1 MIRLIGHVLSVILLV
16 IGSLSIKI
24 VDTIIR
30 FLVNMIKSVTGAKIE
45 KDSMKFHVQ
54 REEVRP
60 EYENKEI
67 GDIDVKTTLSKSS
80 YPFSPEDLIKK
91 VKILVSPE
99 AEFGSKNPDLLAD
112 DFQFVFPVV
121 GPLKKMEF
129 CTIFGSFKINEA
141 FSESNRNYFGF
152 TVDPM
157 EPNRV
162 WFFSRAE
169 MKHTGTLKFGAKHY
183 PPTGKEVVCTPQVLS
198 MSFDR
203 EGRCY
208 KFTGGYSVDRTAG
221 NCDGLGGVFG
231 MIHSI
236 GGSLP
241 FPEGK
246 PWKPSLEWEAFAK
259 HIPEIEKAW
268 GTDRYKTN

>member
-91 VKILVSPE
+91 VKVI
-99 AEFGSKNPDLLAD
+99 DLIYLYFCLHKAPITY
-112 DFQFVFPVV
+112 QFSSIVYFTD
-121 GPLKKMEF
+121 L
-129 CTIFGSFKINEA
+129 SFA
-141 FSESNRNYFGF
+141 R
-152 TVDPM
+152 
-157 EPNRV
+157 
-162 WFFSRAE
+162 SR
-169 MKHTGTLKFGAKHY
+169 
-183 PPTGKEVVCTPQVLS
+183 
-198 MSFDR
+198 
-203 EGRCY
+203 
-208 KFTGGYSVDRTAG
+208 
-221 NCDGLGGVFG
+221 
-231 MIHSI
+231 IWI
-236 GGSLP
+236 
-241 FPEGK
+241 
-246 PWKPSLEWEAFAK
+246 
-259 HIPEIEKAW
+259 
-268 GTDRYKTN
+268 

>member
-91 VKILVSPE
+91 VKVMYYLYIYLHKSPITNFQLLFCNLQILVSPE
-99 AEFGSKNPDLLAD
+99 AEFGSKNPDLLGMTPWILD
-112 DFQFVFPVV
+112 I
-121 GPLKKMEF
+121 
-129 CTIFGSFKINEA
+129 T
-141 FSESNRNYFGF
+141 RNI
-152 TVDPM
+152 
-157 EPNRV
+157 
-162 WFFSRAE
+162 
-169 MKHTGTLKFGAKHY
+169 
-183 PPTGKEVVCTPQVLS
+183 
-198 MSFDR
+198 R
-203 EGRCY
+203 EID
-208 KFTGGYSVDRTAG
+208 K
-221 NCDGLGGVFG
+221 L
-231 MIHSI
+231 
-236 GGSLP
+236 
-241 FPEGK
+241 
-246 PWKPSLEWEAFAK
+246 
-259 HIPEIEKAW
+259 
-268 GTDRYKTN
+268 

>member
-91 VKILVSPE
+91 VKVMYYPYYLYIHLQSP
-99 AEFGSKNPDLLAD
+99 
-112 DFQFVFPVV
+112 
-121 GPLKKMEF
+121 
-129 CTIFGSFKINEA
+129 
-141 FSESNRNYFGF
+141 NY
-152 TVDPM
+152 
-157 EPNRV
+157 
-162 WFFSRAE
+162 
-169 MKHTGTLKFGAKHY
+169 
-183 PPTGKEVVCTPQVLS
+183 
-198 MSFDR
+198 
-203 EGRCY
+203 
-208 KFTGGYSVDRTAG
+208 
-221 NCDGLGGVFG
+221 
-231 MIHSI
+231 
-236 GGSLP
+236 
-241 FPEGK
+241 
-246 PWKPSLEWEAFAK
+246 
-259 HIPEIEKAW
+259 
-268 GTDRYKTN
+268 